1 MTRLAESTTFDVQKI
16 RADFPILNEVVH
28 GKPLVYLDNANTTQ
42 KPQQVLDALDH
53 YYRHDNANIHRATHL
68 LSERATRAYEG
79 TRVKVQRLINAAHS
93 REVVFTRGCTDSINL
108 VAQSWARTNLKP
120 GDEILVTWMEHH
132 SNIVPWQLVCQ
143 QTGATLKVAPITDAG
158 ELDLDAFGAL
168 LSERTKLLA
177 MIHVSNSLG
186 TINPVAEMIAAAR
199 AVGAVTLVDGAQAV
213 PHLPVDVQ
221 ALGCDFYAFSGH
233 KVYGPTGTGILY
245 GQQALLEAMPP
256 YQGGGDMIAS
266 VTFEKTEYNVLPY
279 KFEAGTPNIAGFV
292 GLGAAVDYLA
302 ALDRV
307 AAIEY
312 EDALLAYA
320 TERVRAIPG
329 VHLIGEARERTSVLS
344 FVLDGVHP
352 HDIGTILDAEGVA
365 VRTGQHC
372 AQPVMDRYGVT
383 ATVRASVAIYNT
395 RAEIDALV
403 DGLHKVREVFG
414 SDLRE
419 LYQEVILDHNK
430 RPRNFRTIEHPTR
443 TARGHNPLC
452 GDRLTLYLTLDGDRI
467 ADVAFEGSGCAIS
480 KASASLMTEALKG
493 KTIAQAEALFER
505 FHDVVTSPG
514 DAPVNTDG
522 LGKLAVFAGVR
533 EYPARVKCASLA
545 WHTLKAAVATPD
557 AVVSTE

>member
-1 MTRLAESTTFDVQKI
+1 MTMLAQPTTFDVQKI

-28 GKPLVYLDNANTTQ
+28 GKPLVYLDNANTSQ

-79 TRVKVQRLINAAHS
+79 TRAKVQRLINAAHS

-108 VAQSWARTNLKP
+108 VAQSWARTNLGP
-120 GDEILVTWMEHH
+120 GDEILISWMEHH

-143 QTGATLKVAPITDAG
+143 QTGATLKVVPITDAG
-158 ELDLDAFGAL
+158 ELDLDAFHAL
-168 LSERTKLLA
+168 LTERTKLLA

-186 TINPVAEMIAAAR
+186 TINPVADLVAAAR

-221 ALGCDFYAFSGH
+221 AIGCDFYAFSGH
-233 KVYGPTGTGILY
+233 KMYGPTGTGILY
-245 GQQALLEAMPP
+245 GRQALLEAMPP

-266 VTFEKTEYNVLPY
+266 VTFEKTDYNVLPY

-292 GLGAAVDYLA
+292 GLGAAVDYLTELDRSA
-302 ALDRV
+302 AL
-307 AAIEY
+307 EY

-320 TERVRAIPG
+320 TERVKAIPG
-329 VHLIGEARERTSVLS
+329 VHLIGEARHRTSVLS

-352 HDIGTILDAEGVA
+352 HDVGTILDTEGIA

-372 AQPVMDRYGVT
+372 AQPVMDRYGIT

-414 SDLRE
+414 
-419 LYQEVILDHNK
+419 
-430 RPRNFRTIEHPTR
+430 
-443 TARGHNPLC
+443 
-452 GDRLTLYLTLDGDRI
+452 
-467 ADVAFEGSGCAIS
+467 
-480 KASASLMTEALKG
+480 
-493 KTIAQAEALFER
+493 
-505 FHDVVTSPG
+505 
-514 DAPVNTDG
+514 
-522 LGKLAVFAGVR
+522 
-533 EYPARVKCASLA
+533 
-545 WHTLKAAVATPD
+545 
-557 AVVSTE
+557 